1 MKIMQMYK
9 TMFNTNHEP
18 IIGSLTFKKSSK
30 LQKLKLSW
38 DS

>member
-9 TMFNTNHEP
+9 NRFNINHEP

-30 LQKLKLSW
+30 LQQLKLSW